1 MNLINRSFVLTGYRK
16 SYLFHS
22 LNLEACSLHL
32 IEWNR
37 THIVERWIN
46 TDQFL
51 HLDTDQK
58 TIRDNL
64 RRTNFDR
71 WSTLCWVS
79 IDYFFTR
86 DEIRDHISKHFL
98 HLTQIFIFIN
108 LLSLLCS
115 SRANW
120 IKRSILL
127 NLVSTKFVSLRS
139 QSISPPPQVVESLQN
154 YFAVRAFYPA
164 YDSASRWILAKLLR
178 SQSILSR
185 IRSRKSL
192 NSYKSASQSE
202 QSRSSHI
209 SQVVKLLQWRQIL
222 NHSSIDSKKNDE
234 S

>member
-115 SRANW
+115 SRTNL
-120 IKRSILL
+120 INRRFILL
-127 NLVSTKFVSLRS
+127 NLV
-139 QSISPPPQVVESLQN
+139 QSNSCR
-154 YFAVRAFYPA
+154 FAVRAIF
-164 YDSASRWILAKLLR
+164 D
-178 SQSILSR
+178 
-185 IRSRKSL
+185 SRKSL
-192 NSYKSASQSE
+192 NLCNLRSPRVVKFL
-202 QSRSSHI
+202 QSRI
-209 SQVVKLLQWRQIL
+209 LLRIWSR
-222 NHSSIDSKKNDE
+222 
-234 S
+234 